1 MILTVII
8 ILASALIDQ
17 ISKYLVLELLVEKG
31 SVTVIPHVLDL
42 TYVENRGA
50 AFGILQEHRWVF
62 MVISV
67 VAIALI
73 LFYIGKFKPQDK
85 LTVISLALIAGGGVG
100 NMIDRVF
107 RGFVVDFIEATF
119 VKFYVFNIADSCV
132 TVGCVLLIIAM
143 IVAEVRERREK
154 AMSSASENNG
164 NE

>member
-143 IVAEVRERREK
+143 IVAEVRERRGK

>member
-8 ILASALIDQ
+8 ILASVLADQ
-17 ISKYLVLELLVEKG
+17 ISKYFVLELLRDKG
-31 SVTVIPHVLDL
+31 SVTVIPHVLDF

-50 AFGILQEHRWVF
+50 AFGILQNHRWVF
-62 MVISV
+62 MVVSV
-67 VAIALI
+67 IAIALI

-85 LTVISLALIAGGGVG
+85 LTVISLALIASGGVG

-119 VKFYVFNIADSCV
+119 VQFYVFNIADACV
-132 TVGCVLLIIAM
+132 TVGCVLLIVSM
-143 IVAEVRERREK
+143 IVAEIRERKEK
-154 AMSSASENNG
+154 KLAKHSGDSA